1 MLIKRIND
9 SVQWKI
15 LSLQNFYQKLEQD
28 MVFFS
33 LIAYKARGI
42 PDKLPISNVY
52 DFMLPLVKHFRISF
66 VNYVAFLI
74 LRLLHEY

>member
-1 MLIKRIND
+1 MLIKHIND

-42 PDKLPISNVY
+42 PDKLPMSNVY
-52 DFMLPLVKHFRISF
+52 AL
-66 VNYVAFLI
+66 
-74 LRLLHEY
+74 E